1 MSGTSTPELR
11 QPQSQKVTS
20 RIAQLAPS
28 QPFYTFEVFPPKTD
42 AGLANLVDRVDRM
55 SALDP
60 TWMHVT
66 WGAGGSTQERSL
78 ELSGAIQGMGL
89 ETCLHLTCTNLEEGV
104 LERTLQRAKDLGV
117 VNLLA
122 LRGDPPRGEE
132 YWTASSDEFQHA
144 IDLVRYIRK
153 EYGNEFCIGVA
164 GYPEGHADSADKLAD
179 IEHLYE
185 KQEAGAD
192 FVVTQ
197 LFYDVEVFK
206 KWYKACRDRGITI
219 PILPGIMPIQNYLSF
234 RRMTNLCGTHIP
246 EDILSDLE
254 RIQHDDAAVK
264 DYGVQLAVKMMRA
277 LFEHGIRGYHLC
289 TLNLEKSV
297 TRVLELLEW
306 VEPGATR
313 TRPAVQKALAA
324 NGAPLPKV
332 VNSLR
337 PAPAASPSVAGA
349 DIARKDSPA
358 SWDEF
363 PNGRFGDARSP
374 AYGEMDGY
382 GVSLKLP
389 PGEAIRLWGEPT
401 TLADISRVFSSY
413 LRGSIQS
420 NPWSEEPLRAETA
433 AISSRLLEMNDE
445 RHWWTVG
452 SQPAV
457 DGAPS
462 ADAVH
467 GFGPKGGYVYQK
479 AFVEFFLTADELDE
493 LERRSAAD
501 ERARIDAGEGD
512 DGLVKWFAGN
522 MRGEFRSNLGK
533 GDVNAVTWGVF
544 GGKEIVTTTLI
555 EEMSF
560 RAWCE
565 EAFALWKEW
574 SLLYAAA
581 SPARGFIRSIA
592 ESRWLVS
599 VVHHD
604 YKDQDGLWRWLL
616 SLKTPT
622 TEQA

>member
-1 MSGTSTPELR
+1 M
-11 QPQSQKVTS
+11 
-20 RIAQLAPS
+20 
-28 QPFYTFEVFPPKTD
+28 
-42 AGLANLVDRVDRM
+42 
-55 SALDP
+55 
-60 TWMHVT
+60 
-66 WGAGGSTQERSL
+66 
-78 ELSGAIQGMGL
+78 
-89 ETCLHLTCTNLEEGV
+89 
-104 LERTLQRAKDLGV
+104 
-117 VNLLA
+117 
-122 LRGDPPRGEE
+122 
-132 YWTASSDEFQHA
+132 
-144 IDLVRYIRK
+144 
-153 EYGNEFCIGVA
+153 
-164 GYPEGHADSADKLAD
+164 
-179 IEHLYE
+179 
-185 KQEAGAD
+185 
-192 FVVTQ
+192 
-197 LFYDVEVFK
+197 
-206 KWYKACRDRGITI
+206 
-219 PILPGIMPIQNYLSF
+219 
-234 RRMTNLCGTHIP
+234 
-246 EDILSDLE
+246 
-254 RIQHDDAAVK
+254 
-264 DYGVQLAVKMMRA
+264 
-277 LFEHGIRGYHLC
+277 
-289 TLNLEKSV
+289 
-297 TRVLELLEW
+297 
-306 VEPGATR
+306 
-313 TRPAVQKALAA
+313 
-324 NGAPLPKV
+324 
-332 VNSLR
+332 
-337 PAPAASPSVAGA
+337 
-349 DIARKDSPA
+349 
-358 SWDEF
+358 
-363 PNGRFGDARSP
+363 
-374 AYGEMDGY
+374 
-382 GVSLKLP
+382 
-389 PGEAIRLWGEPT
+389 WGEPT

-560 RAWCE
+560 RAWCVRRLLSAASAPLQPRKVDLLLLQE